1 LFFLIF
7 FKTSNINFDSEKNQ
21 GFQKQRVKSLTCSKT
36 SKNLNSFLDDIENA
50 KNDANI
56 YIKKTYCFGFS
67 LFFAIFGFFSKIL
80 SNRWVKN

>member
-7 FKTSNINFDSEKNQ
+7 FKTSNINVDSEKNQ
-21 GFQKQRVKSLTCSKT
+21 GFQKQRVKSLTRSKT

-56 YIKKTYCFGFS
+56 YIKKNI
-67 LFFAIFGFFSKIL
+67 LFWIFIVFRYFWIFF
-80 SNRWVKN
+80 